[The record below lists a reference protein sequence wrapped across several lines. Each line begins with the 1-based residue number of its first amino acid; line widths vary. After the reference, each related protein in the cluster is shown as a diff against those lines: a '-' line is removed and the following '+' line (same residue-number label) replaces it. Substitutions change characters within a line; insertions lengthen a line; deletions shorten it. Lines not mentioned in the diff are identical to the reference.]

1 MTDNII
7 ELINR
12 VALAKLLP
20 TKAQNSLKLF
30 YFISSIKWLGKFDIQ
45 TFLPRKWQ
53 GESFYSWG
61 GVEEDTAG
69 RLRRTPSL
77 ELSEKKIF

>member
-12 VALAKLLP
+12 VALPELLP

-45 TFLPRKWQ
+45 TFLPR
-53 GESFYSWG
+53 
-61 GVEEDTAG
+61 
-69 RLRRTPSL
+69 RRC
-77 ELSEKKIF
+77 EKVFIVKALLKIEFLIFTHKVF